1 MKPVCDKEKKCY
13 SLSIFRRRLT
23 LLFAIICNLSDAFSS
38 SKPQLRRLHAQNQ
51 YFLFHSSTSYQHIL
65 HSEHE
70 RNISGLEDSSARN
83 RSKTTA
89 SKTPI
94 RAPTRGKGG
103 QKQTESIR
111 SKKVSRNQRKPI
123 LNAKSET
130 ARRRLALTD
139 NSVNGVK
146 ESSKSTTITSQDQY
160 KLPIAN
166 IARNDKRTKKDAEP
180 KLHRPSSH
188 AVFQRFEMTQH
199 DILSK
204 EIEFELGSK
213 ISKAKKMRDLM
224 QLLIDEKKFQ
234 SFEERCNNIY
244 DETNFRNQDDEWDEN
259 ITIYDSATLNDSET
273 SEVDFLMSGV
283 LDSDSPDEF
292 SNVMAMDEFDI
303 SILKRTS
310 QQLSKNMLVQD
321 ASKLSI
327 LQIKS
332 DMNLLSEEEI
342 IQQLELPGGKKQ
354 LTKLLLEG
362 SKARDYLMR
371 SNIRLVVNI
380 SKKWMNRNYAAFNSD
395 GATLTDLYN
404 GGWDRPTLDEVTQ
417 EGVIGLARAVD
428 KYDFKKGLRFSTYAT
443 HWITSYVRQCFQRA
457 STGCLYVPSQLHDIK
472 VISYDA
478 LKKICFNNYG

>member
-1 MKPVCDKEKKCY
+1 MMPVSEREMKCCP
-13 SLSIFRRRLT
+13 LSVYRRRLT
-23 LLFAIICNLSDAFSS
+23 LILAILCSLSDAFSS
-38 SKPQLRRLHAQNQ
+38 SKSQLRCLHARNQ
-51 YFLFHSSTSYQHIL
+51 YLLFRSSTSYQHIL
-65 HSEHE
+65 HSEDD
-70 RNISGLEDSSARN
+70 RSITGLEESSTPNGSKATAAR
-83 RSKTTA
+83 
-89 SKTPI
+89 TPI
-94 RAPTRGKGG
+94 RAPRRGKGR
-103 QKQTESIR
+103 QKQTENVR
-111 SKKVSRNQRKPI
+111 TKKVTRNQRKPI
-123 LNAKSET
+123 LNAKTESS
-130 ARRRLALTD
+130 RRRLETTD
-139 NSVNGVK
+139 TTVSDDKNLN
-146 ESSKSTTITSQDQY
+146 KSTAITGQDQY
-160 KLPIAN
+160 KLPIPN
-166 IARNDKRTKKDAEP
+166 LPQNSKRTQKDAEENY
-180 KLHRPSSH
+180 RPSSH

-224 QLLIDEKKFQ
+224 QLLIDDKKFI
-234 SFEERCNNIY
+234 SFEERYDNMY
-244 DETNFRNQDDEWDEN
+244 DETNFYNDKDEWDDN
-259 ITIYDSATLNDSET
+259 ISIYDSTTLNDSET
-273 SEVDFLMSGV
+273 SEVDFLMAGV
-283 LDSDSPDEF
+283 LDSDSPGEF

-310 QQLSKNMLVQD
+310 QQISKNMLVQD

-380 SKKWMNRNYAAFNSD
+380 AKKWMNRNYAAFNAD

-443 HWITSYVRQCFQRA
+443 HWITSYIRQCFQRA

-472 VISYDA
+472 VSSYNV
-478 LKKICFNNYG
+478 LVKIRFNYDG